1 MILKKWAYIWRHKI
15 ETIILYNI
23 FINKMELPSRPLL
36 LIREYSKPL
45 TRHDWRTMRK
55 MTNYKLY
62 NIIERVATR
71 NVKLV
76 MLIQTNMRE
85 SVWYQLFSF
94 MQVWGLQN
102 TAECH
107 HISQE
112 ELLKMDGMRE
122 AVIINIHRMEFIRM
136 KRDNG
141 YI

>member
-1 MILKKWAYIWRHKI
+1 
-15 ETIILYNI
+15 
-23 FINKMELPSRPLL
+23 MELPSRPLL

-71 NVKLV
+71 NVNLV